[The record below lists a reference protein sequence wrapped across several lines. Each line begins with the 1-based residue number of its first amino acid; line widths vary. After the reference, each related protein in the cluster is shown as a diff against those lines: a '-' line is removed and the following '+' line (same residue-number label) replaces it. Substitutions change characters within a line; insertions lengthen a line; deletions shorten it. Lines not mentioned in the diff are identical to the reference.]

1 MESKNEINN
10 NRTDNDEKPKPNE
23 NNLNRLDSPN
33 INDNETNTILEK
45 EENIHNNNIIE
56 LDNNVNINKE
66 FQKKNFF
73 HDKDI
78 TEDSI
83 IYFSNILKQNNK
95 SYKIY
100 LYISIIIYII
110 DIIIWFINDNVVHN
124 YFNLFSII
132 IIFIS
137 VIYQAYIF
145 RHNFESIS
153 KEIYNSIHKIFYI
166 YNTILIV
173 FLINNFYI
181 IFYQLFNYKIF
192 ITSNIFDFPFLIH
205 IYIAIN
211 FYISIN
217 FSFKLYSVKRG
228 IKNLAAAKG
237 EIYESSKYE
246 EVQIINSVLNEI

>member
-10 NRTDNDEKPKPNE
+10 NHTDNDEKPKSNE

-56 LDNNVNINKE
+56 LDNNININKE

-83 IYFSNILKQNNK
+83 VYFSNKLKQSNK

-100 LYISIIIYII
+100 LYISIIIYIM
-110 DIIIWFINDNVVHN
+110 DIIIWFISDNIVHN
-124 YFNLFSII
+124 YFNLFSVI

-137 VIYQAYIF
+137 IIYQAYIF

-153 KEIYNSIHKIFYI
+153 KEIYNSIYKIFYLYI
-166 YNTILIV
+166 TIVFL

-181 IFYQLFNYKIF
+181 IFYQLFKYKIF
-192 ITSNIFDFPFLIH
+192 ITSNILKIPFLIH

-211 FYISIN
+211 IYISITS
-217 FSFKLYSVKRG
+217 SFKLYSVKKS